1 MLPKLAA
8 SALVISV
15 AALGLSACSNSS
27 NGDAMKDPASTNQQ
41 MKDSGS
47 GDAMKDGD
55 KMKDGDAMKDGD
67 KMKDGDGMKDGD
79 KMKDGGSMSEDS
91 KDSMKK

>member
-67 KMKDGDGMKDGD
+67 KMKDG
-79 KMKDGGSMSEDS
+79 GSMSEDS

>member
-55 KMKDGDAMKDGD
+55 KMKDSDAMKDGD
-67 KMKDGDGMKDGD
+67 KMKDGDT
-79 KMKDGGSMSEDS
+79 MSEDT

>member
-27 NGDAMKDPASTNQQ
+27 SGDAMKDPASTNQQ

-55 KMKDGDAMKDGD
+55 KMKDSDAMKDGD
-67 KMKDGDGMKDGD
+67 KMKDGDT
-79 KMKDGGSMSEDS
+79 MSEDT

>member
-55 KMKDGDAMKDGD
+55 KMKDG
-67 KMKDGDGMKDGD
+67 
-79 KMKDGGSMSEDS
+79 GSMSEDT

>member
-67 KMKDGDGMKDGD
+67 KMKDG
-79 KMKDGGSMSEDS
+79 GSMSEDT

>member
-67 KMKDGDGMKDGD
+67 KMKDGS
-79 KMKDGGSMSEDS
+79 SMSEDT

>member
-8 SALVISV
+8 SALVISA

-67 KMKDGDGMKDGD
+67 KMKDG
-79 KMKDGGSMSEDS
+79 GSMSEDT